1 MKKLVQIIM
10 EKAFVVF
17 YDLYIFKMYILYVV
31 IFTFKI
37 INVNFNLSF
46 IY

>member
-1 MKKLVQIIM
+1 MKNLVQEIM

-37 INVNFNLSF
+37 IKVNFNLSF